1 MGEAPGPVAGESA
14 ASRASQRATS
24 VAPTAAQVVS
34 LRALL
39 DPLVEAGVSPADLA
53 NDPIRFVRR
62 YAKGPDQE
70 VAGAVSACLAFGR
83 VSLFGP
89 VLTASFAAAD
99 SHGGPAAFALALA
112 RGEVPGRPLAGLYYR
127 WLKEAELVALFATFG
142 RALAE
147 HGSLAAL
154 FPPGADSLAHGIDAL
169 RRCLPPDAS
178 RALRASFPHPR
189 DGSACKRW
197 CMFLRWMVRTGAPD
211 LGLWSHLQSADL
223 VIPLDTHVF
232 RVAGFLGLRTRRA
245 PDWRAAEEIT
255 AGLRALHPADP
266 LRYDFALAHLGI
278 SGRCRGHRDEAVCPA
293 CPLAAGC
300 RA

>member
-1 MGEAPGPVAGESA
+1 MGEAPGPVAGA
-14 ASRASQRATS
+14 GAHSRASRRAGGLPTS
-24 VAPTAAQVVS
+24 ESETAS

-39 DPLVEAGVSPADLA
+39 DPLVGAGVSAGDLA

-62 YAKGPDQE
+62 YGEVPDQE
-70 VAGAVSACLAFGR
+70 VAGAVAACLAFGR

-89 VLTASFAAAD
+89 VLADVFAVAD
-99 SHGGPAAFALALA
+99 AHGGPARFADALAAGLA
-112 RGEVPGRPLAGLYYR
+112 GRPLAGRYYR
-127 WLKEAELVALFATFG
+127 WLKEPELVGLFTTFG
-142 RALAE
+142 RARAR

-154 FPPGADSLAHGIDAL
+154 FPAGGQALATGIDRL
-169 RRCLPPDAS
+169 RGFLPDGAS
-178 RALRASFPHPR
+178 RALRATFPHPR

-197 CMFLRWMVRTGAPD
+197 CMYLRWMVRTGAPD
-211 LGLWSHLQSADL
+211 LGAWRHLDPADL

-245 PDWRAAEEIT
+245 PDWKAAEEIT
-255 AGLRALHPADP
+255 AGLRRLCPEDP

-278 SGRCRGHRDEAVCPA
+278 SGRCRGRRDQDVCPS
-293 CPLAAGC
+293 CPLVRGC